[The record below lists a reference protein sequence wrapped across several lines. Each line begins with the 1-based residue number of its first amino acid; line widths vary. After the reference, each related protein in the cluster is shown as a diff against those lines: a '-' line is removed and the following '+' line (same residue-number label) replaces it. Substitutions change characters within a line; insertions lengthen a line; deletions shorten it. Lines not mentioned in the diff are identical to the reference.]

1 MGKMMSELTFASARP
16 IDLPGVRSLLSDAG
30 LPSEDIEPHIGHF
43 ILAKNGAGLVGCVGL
58 EPAGDFGLLR
68 SLAVAPG
75 FRGCGLGND
84 LCDRLTQQAS
94 NLGVKEL
101 YLLTTSAEGFF
112 ARRGFA
118 RIERREAPEAIRA
131 TEEFRM
137 CCPSTAVCMR
147 LGIGVGRNP

>member
-58 EPAGDFGLLR
+58 EPAGALGLLR
-68 SLAVAPG
+68 SLAVASG
-75 FRGCGLGND
+75 FRGGGLGHE
-84 LCDRLTQQAS
+84 LCDRLTRQAR

-112 ARRGFA
+112 AKRGFA
-118 RIERREAPEAIRA
+118 RIERRDAPDAIRA
-131 TEEFRM
+131 TEEFRT
-137 CCPSTAVCMR
+137 CCPSTAVCMK
-147 LGIGVGRNP
+147 LDISGAQYP